1 MATEEIAV
9 FVTVT
14 VVPEKLAEF
23 LEVMK
28 TDTLESRKEEGC
40 LRFDVLKNDEVE
52 NVYHFYEVYKDKA
65 AHEKHRTL
73 PHYLAW
79 GEFKKEGARE
89 ECMRL
94 KMLSLFMNLSYLYA
108 CDRSNDTSLAGIVKD
123 SQTVVKGHGLFV
135 EKC

>member
-14 VVPEKLAEF
+14 VVPEKLTEF

-40 LRFDVLKNDEVE
+40 LRFDVLKSDEAE

-79 GEFKKEGARE
+79 GDFKKE
-89 ECMRL
+89 
-94 KMLSLFMNLSYLYA
+94 
-108 CDRSNDTSLAGIVKD
+108 GIVKD
-123 SQTVVKGHGLFV
+123 SQTVIKGHGVFV
-135 EKC
+135 ETC